1 MQRLLRKMRGA
12 VFDGTDK
19 IKWEHHQ
26 NKNEAT
32 TAKKHENNKYFPT
45 VAYKSNYMCA
55 KILINGF
62 EPFST
67 NFCHLFK
74 MDTSQL
80 ANICSS
86 KK

>member
-32 TAKKHENNKYFPT
+32 TAKKHEKDKYFPT
-45 VAYKSNYMCA
+45 VAYKSNCMCA

-62 EPFST
+62 EPLRPFLS
-67 NFCHLFK
+67 FLK
-74 MDTSQL
+74 WIDLS
-80 ANICSS
+80 
-86 KK
+86 